1 MEYFEYT
8 VKNHLTGKKSKG
20 IVTSDNIEAAEETL
34 KRRGEDIIEIS
45 LMPDLFN
52 IRRKIYNFSTRVNK
66 KTKCEFFSMINWML
80 ESGMS
85 LHESLINIRDTS
97 ISKSLRNLAGIAA
110 DEVRK
115 GATLSSA
122 SRKTNQ
128 FDEAVVEQITAGEES
143 GTINNALNR
152 IVAQMEREIEF
163 KSKIKSAMMYPVI
176 ICVVMVIVLWV
187 LMTVV
192 VPSLANTLV
201 SMGGELPLITKIVIG
216 VSDFM
221 AASTPFLIV
230 GIILAVIAY
239 RIAVKNH
246 KFRFAIDTYKLKIPV
261 IGPMLE
267 KIELSRFCSNLS
279 AMQKSGITLVSSLK
293 IVGAAIKNQKIA
305 SNVRK
310 ACSSVEI
317 SGMNLST
324 ALSNAGDFP
333 PMMLQLIEV
342 GIESGQI
349 SEVLDRIALQ
359 YEKETDVSL
368 KRVTSLIEPVMIIVT
383 GILAGVVVTSIFIP
397 MFSLVDNLGA
407 T

>member
-8 VKNHLTGKKSKG
+8 VKNHLTGKKSRG
-20 IVTSDNIEAAEETL
+20 IVTSDNIESAEETL

-45 LMPDLFN
+45 LMPDLLN
-52 IRRKIYNFSTRVNK
+52 IRKKIYNFSTRVNK
-66 KTKCEFFSMINWML
+66 KTKCEFFTMLNWML

-85 LHESLINIRDTS
+85 LHEALINVRDTS
-97 ISKSLRNLAGIAA
+97 INKSLRNLARTAA

-122 SRKTNQ
+122 VRKTNQ
-128 FDEAVVEQITAGEES
+128 FDEALVEQITAGEES
-143 GTINNALNR
+143 GTINNSLNR
-152 IVAQMEREIEF
+152 IVAQMEREMEF
-163 KSKIKSAMMYPVI
+163 KGKIKSAMMYPVI

-192 VPSLANTLV
+192 VPSLTNTLV

-216 VSDFM
+216 VSNLM
-221 AASTPFLIV
+221 ADATPYIIL
-230 GIILAVIAY
+230 GIILSVIAY
-239 RIAVKNH
+239 RIAVKND
-246 KFRFAIDTYKLKIPV
+246 KIKLRIDTYKLRIPT
-261 IGPMLE
+261 IGAMLE

-293 IVGAAIKNQKIA
+293 IVKAAIKNQRIA
-305 SNVRK
+305 SYVEK
-310 ACSSVEI
+310 ACTLVEI

-324 ALSNAGDFP
+324 ALSKAGTFP
-333 PMMLQLIEV
+333 SMMLQLIEV

-349 SEVLDRIALQ
+349 SEVLDRISLQ

-368 KRVTSLIEPVMIIVT
+368 KRITSLIEPIMIVVV
-383 GILAGVVVTSIFIP
+383 GLLAGVVVCSIMLP
-397 MFSLVDNLGA
+397 LFSITEVF
-407 T
+407 

>member
-1 MEYFEYT
+1 MEYFEYV
-8 VKNHLTGKKSKG
+8 VKNHLTGKKSTG
-20 IVTSDNIEAAEETL
+20 IVTADNFEAAEDTL
-34 KRRGEDIIEIS
+34 KRRGEDIISIS
-45 LMPDLFN
+45 PMKDFLN
-52 IRRKIYNFSTRVNK
+52 IRKRLYDFSTRTNK
-66 KTKCEFFSMINWML
+66 KSKSEFFTMLNFML

-85 LHESLINIRDTS
+85 LHEALVNIRDSS
-97 ISKSLRNLAGIAA
+97 INKSLRNLGRTTA

-122 SRKTNQ
+122 ARKTNQ
-128 FDEAVVEQITAGEES
+128 FDEAIVEQITAGEES

-163 KSKIKSAMMYPVI
+163 KGKIKSAMMYPII

-221 AASTPFLIV
+221 AKSTPYLITGLV
-230 GIILAVIAY
+230 LAVIAY
-239 RIAVKNH
+239 RIAVKN
-246 KFRFAIDTYKLKIPV
+246 KKIKLYIDSYKLRIPI
-261 IGPMLE
+261 IGKMLE

-293 IVGAAIKNQKIA
+293 IVKAAIKNQRIA
-305 SNVRK
+305 SYVEK
-310 ACSSVEI
+310 ACTLVEI

-324 ALSNAGDFP
+324 ALSKAGTFP
-333 PMMLQLIEV
+333 SMMLQLIEV

-349 SEVLDRIALQ
+349 TEVLDRISLQ

-368 KRVTSLIEPVMIIVT
+368 KRITSLIEPIMIVVV
-383 GILAGVVVTSIFIP
+383 GLLAGVIVCSIMLP
-397 MFSLVDNLGA
+397 LFSLTDVI
-407 T
+407 